1 MDDEIK
7 TLLNRIEWGL
17 AVTSLEF
24 TMKAYREYDYGAIF
38 PNDPAHAYELRTSQ
52 IERARAAKNDI
63 AALARIVK
71 ANNE

>member
-24 TMKAYREYDYGAIF
+24 TMKAYREYDYGAVW
-38 PNDPAHAYELRTSQ
+38 PDDPEQAYKFRTSQ

-63 AALARIVK
+63 AALARMIK